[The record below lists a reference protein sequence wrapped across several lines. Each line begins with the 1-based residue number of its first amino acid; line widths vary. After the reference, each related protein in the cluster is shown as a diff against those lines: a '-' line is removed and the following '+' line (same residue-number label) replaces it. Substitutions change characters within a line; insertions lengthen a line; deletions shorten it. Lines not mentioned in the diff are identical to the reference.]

1 VENSNTSGISQTIGG
16 SYGTDM
22 SSGFGGTSGGS
33 GDSGKSISETAQQ
46 TVQEGR
52 RMAGDMMDQA
62 RDQIKSSVITQKDRA
77 AESLDSITSALLTMA
92 DTMNEQQ
99 HPMLGQCTS
108 SAAELVD
115 GVTGYLKARDVD
127 EIIHD
132 VEGYA
137 RRNPAVFLGTAFA
150 LGFMAARF
158 LKSSSG
164 ATYARSDSSSQGTYD
179 TQSSYGYGA
188 MSGRT
193 DLAPTDYGTGYSTVG
208 TQGSINSPYS
218 TSRDTISGSVSAEA
232 MDEEEV
238 DEVTGTYR

>member
-1 VENSNTSGISQTIGG
+1 MENTNTSGMGQSTGG
-16 SYGTDM
+16 SYGTGT
-22 SSGFGGTSGGS
+22 SAGSGTASGGS
-33 GDSGKSISETAQQ
+33 GSAGTSITDTAQN
-46 TVQEGR
+46 TMQEGR
-52 RMAGDMMDQA
+52 RMAGEMMDQA
-62 RDQIKSSVITQKDRA
+62 RDQIKSSVVTQKDRA
-77 AESLDSITSALLTMA
+77 AETIGSVTEALRTMA
-92 DTMNEQQ
+92 DTMNQQQ
-99 HPMLGQCTS
+99 HGMIGQCTS
-108 SAAELVD
+108 SAAELMD
-115 GVTGYLKARDVD
+115 GVNGYLRERDVD
-127 EIIHD
+127 EIVHD

-158 LKSSSG
+158 LKSSGQNTYSG
-164 ATYARSDSSSQGTYD
+164 SGSYSAGGYSS
-179 TQSSYGYGA
+179 QSSYGYGA

-218 TSRDTISGSVSAEA
+218 TAGDTISGSVSAEA

>member
-1 VENSNTSGISQTIGG
+1 VENNYTSGMGQTTGG
-16 SYGTDM
+16 SYGTDT
-22 SSGFGGTSGGS
+22 SSGFGGTTGGS
-33 GDSGKSISETAQQ
+33 GSSGTSMSETAQQ

-52 RMAGDMMDQA
+52 RMAGEMMDQA

-77 AESLDSITSALLTMA
+77 AESLDSITTALLSMA
-92 DTMNEQQ
+92 DSMNQQQ
-99 HPMLGQCTS
+99 HPMIGQCTS
-108 SAAELVD
+108 SAAEMVD
-115 GVTGYLKARDVD
+115 GVTAYLKSRDVD

-158 LKSSSG
+158 LKSSG
-164 ATYARSDSSSQGTYD
+164 QGTY
-179 TQSSYGYGA
+179 TGTTGGYSESRYAYGG
-188 MSGRT
+188 MTGRT
-193 DLAPTDYGTGYSTVG
+193 DLAPVDYGTGYSTVG
-208 TQGSINSPYS
+208 TQGSISSPYS
-218 TSRDTISGSVSAEA
+218 TSADTISGSVSAEA